1 LRHQTNTA
9 GDLAGQRSAWFR
21 LDPHILPVR
30 YSARLAGRH
39 SAGVAVIALDRGMAI
54 IRHPMPSGDMLTVE
68 VPIPEYDGVAVRMAT
83 VDGAALRV
91 VVELRHRDPELTL
104 PLVVADDP
112 ADIVADWQGW
122 ARALNLP
129 LLVVEQN
136 GAVTRPVDR
145 IGGLNVARPRP
156 RRRHSFFAGRRPRF
170 LTRRKVGRLGGAAE
184 VISGRE
190 IIARD

>member
-1 LRHQTNTA
+1 VRHQTNTA
-9 GDLAGQRSAWFR
+9 GDLAGQHNAWFR
-21 LDPHILPVR
+21 LDPNALPVR

-39 SAGVAVIALDRGMAI
+39 AAGVATIALDRGMAR
-54 IRHPMPSGDMLTVE
+54 IRRAAPAGDMTLE
-68 VPIPEYDGVAVRMAT
+68 VPVADYEGVAVRMAA
-83 VDGAALRV
+83 VDGAALSV
-91 VVELRHRDPELTL
+91 VVELRHRDAGLTL

-112 ADIVADWQGW
+112 ADVVADWQGW

-145 IGGLNVARPRP
+145 MGALNVARPRP

-170 LTRRKVGRLGGAAE
+170 LTRRKVGRPGVAE
-184 VISGRE
+184 VIAGRE